1 MQQAIGRCQSGGFLV
16 KSFGPGFFM
25 IFLDFFSPTPW
36 LISKEQDEQAIQC
49 MTHDR
54 GRSAKRAMQMG
65 QGRVQQS
72 TAMAS
77 KKISSIKHQGRHHGT
92 LPWKFCKA

>member
-1 MQQAIGRCQSGGFLV
+1 MQQAIGRWSLSGLGW
-16 KSFGPGFFM
+16 
-25 IFLDFFSPTPW
+25 IFLDFFPPTPW
-36 LISKEQDEQAIQC
+36 LVLEEQAIQC
-49 MTHDR
+49 MTHGP

-77 KKISSIKHQGRHHGT
+77 RRHQASNINALGTMDHHGT
-92 LPWKFCKA
+92 LR